1 MHNTKHNILHT
12 KLLLLLLLLVSCGS
26 KDNGNSADIEQQGQ
40 QWLNKART
48 ALSDSNYALARQ
60 CIDSLRTRSAEAFN
74 AREEGILLL
83 DSIEL
88 AEARVELAA
97 AEPESIQRPTGED
110 GMCLEQVLAD
120 PGQEDLFERLA
131 LRQALEQLAPKERRV
146 ILLRYF
152 HGLTQQRIADLLGV
166 SQVQVSR
173 MEKRA
178 LGHLR
183 ENL

>member
-1 MHNTKHNILHT
+1 MSIFALSSLYNKVMHNTKHNILHT

-97 AEPESIQRPTGED
+97 AEQAASVQGLDIYARDSVDTNLDRAQTKVR
-110 GMCLEQVLAD
+110 
-120 PGQEDLFERLA
+120 FYERKLDHD
-131 LRQALEQLAPKERRV
+131 RQQP
-146 ILLRYF
+146 
-152 HGLTQQRIADLLGV
+152 
-166 SQVQVSR
+166 
-173 MEKRA
+173 
-178 LGHLR
+178 
-183 ENL
+183 